1 MSSIRDRLVKL
12 TLTENEDNGDYEIML
27 DGTPLRLVE
36 EYSIKKSSE
45 LKNVAE
51 LSIKML
57 VKYP

>member
-12 TLTENEDNGDYEIML
+12 TLTENEDKGDYEIML
-27 DGTPLRLVE
+27 DGTQLRLVE

>member
-12 TLTENEDNGDYEIML
+12 TLTENDDNGDYEIML

-45 LKNVAE
+45 
-51 LSIKML
+51 
-57 VKYP
+57 

>member
-27 DGTPLRLVE
+27 DGTQLRLVE